1 MINKSELQSIISKY
15 FLGGLNE
22 AVRWE
27 VSDKKLNISFKSPNK
42 EMIGKICHKNFPLN
56 NCEIGITDTSK
67 LNKLLAVTTGLI
79 ELKLDSINKVFTKLS
94 FSDTNYTLHYP
105 LGDILLNQ
113 FKKLNE
119 PTDNFTF
126 EINCDLTKE
135 IVDNIIRAK
144 SALDSDNVIFNVGRN
159 FDGEAVLELIFG
171 DNSEHSNKINYIIQ
185 DVSLSNGTMDFVI
198 PFNSDILKTILSNN
212 KDFETAHMSLNTQGL
227 LKLQFENEN
236 IESTYFLVRKA
247 DL

>member
-22 AVRWE
+22 GVRWE
-27 VSDKKLNISFKSPNK
+27 VENNILNINFQSPNK
-42 EMIGKICHKNFPLN
+42 ELIGKIYHKNFPLVD
-56 NCEIGITDTSK
+56 CKIGITDTSK

-94 FSDTNYTLHYP
+94 FADTNYTLHYP

-119 PTDNFTF
+119 PLDNFEF
-126 EINCDLTKE
+126 QIDCELSKE
-135 IVDNIIRAK
+135 IIDNVIRAK
-144 SALDSDNVIFNVGRN
+144 SALESDNVIFNVGRN

-171 DNSEHSNKINYIIQ
+171 DHSEHSNKINYLIQ
-185 DVSLSNGTMDFVI
+185 DVSLSTGTINFVI
-198 PFNSDILKTILSNN
+198 PFNSDIFKTILSNN

-227 LKLQFENEN
+227 LKLEFKNEN